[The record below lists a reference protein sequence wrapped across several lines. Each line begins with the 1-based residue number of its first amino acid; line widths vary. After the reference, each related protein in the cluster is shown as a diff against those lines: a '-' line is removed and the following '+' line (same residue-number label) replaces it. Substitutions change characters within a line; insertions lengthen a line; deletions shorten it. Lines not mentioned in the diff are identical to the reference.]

1 MDDAEDTSMNHL
13 PPERQPMRTKD
24 MEPRESVKLKREI
37 GLMEGASIIVGI
49 IIGSG
54 IFISPKGVLS
64 QAGSVGLSLVIWVLC
79 GVLSALGAFCYA
91 ELGTTIPKSGGDYVY
106 IHEAFGPLPAF
117 LYLWVASLVFV
128 PCTNAIAAITFAEYI
143 LQPFYNNCLPPDD
156 AVRLIAAA
164 AICLLT
170 FLNCYNVKLTAKLQ
184 DGFMFFKIVALVFII
199 VTGIVFLGMGNVE
212 HFHNS
217 FHGSVTDPGRLSL
230 AFYSGIFS
238 YTGWNYLNFVTEEMK
253 NPYVNLPRAIW
264 ISMPIV
270 TSIYV
275 LANVAYF
282 VLLSPYEMLSSGAV
296 AVTFGE
302 KLPTFMWWIVPVCVA
317 GSTLGGLSVHIF
329 TSARI
334 CFVGARQGHFP
345 NALALI
351 SINKYTPIPS
361 LVFLAIL
368 SLVMLFTRDVF
379 VLINYSSFVE
389 SFFIAVSVCGLLY
402 LRWKKP
408 DLERPIRVPTVLP
421 VVFLLICTFL
431 ICLPFYAE
439 PVVIGMGVLII
450 ISGVPAY
457 YIFVYWK
464 NKPVIFQQFVDSL
477 TYMNQKLFLAVNEDE
492 KGD

>member
-1 MDDAEDTSMNHL
+1 MEESEDDHANRL
-13 PPERQPMRTKD
+13 RPERQPMHTGD
-24 MEPRESVKLKREI
+24 MEPQQNVKLKREI

-54 IFISPKGVLS
+54 IFISPKGVLRE
-64 QAGSVGLSLVIWVLC
+64 AGSVGLSLIIWVLC
-79 GVLSALGAFCYA
+79 GVLSTLGAFCYA

-117 LYLWVASLVFV
+117 LYLWVASLVFI
-128 PCTNAIAAITFAEYI
+128 PCTNAITAITFAEYI
-143 LQPFYNNCLPPDD
+143 LQPFYDNCSPPDN
-156 AVRLIAAA
+156 AVRLLAAA

-184 DGFMFFKIVALVFII
+184 DGFMFFKIVALIFII
-199 VTGIVFLGMGNVE
+199 ITGVVFLGMGRSE
-212 HFHNS
+212 HFDNA
-217 FHGSVTDPGRLSL
+217 FQGTVTDPGRVSL

-253 NPYVNLPRAIW
+253 DPYVNLPRAIW
-264 ISMPIV
+264 ISMPII
-270 TSIYV
+270 TCIYV

-296 AVTFGE
+296 AVTFGG
-302 KLPTFMWWIVPVCVA
+302 KLPTFMWWIMPLCVA

-351 SINKYTPIPS
+351 NVKKCTPVPS
-361 LVFLAIL
+361 LIFLAVL
-368 SLVMLFTRDVF
+368 SLAMLITSDVF

-402 LRWKKP
+402 LRWKRP
-408 DLERPIRVPTVLP
+408 ELERPIKVPTVIP
-421 VVFLLICTFL
+421 VVFLLICAFL
-431 ICLPFYAE
+431 ICLPFYSE
-439 PVVIGMGVLII
+439 PFVVGMGLVII
-450 ISGVPAY
+450 VTGIPAY
-457 YIFVYWK
+457 LIFIYWK
-464 NKPVIFQQFVDSL
+464 DKPFIFQKFVESL
-477 TYMNQKLFLAVNEDE
+477 TCLNQKLFMAVHQE
-492 KGD
+492 KGH